1 MPMKTVYIRLPNVNI
16 VEEMVN
22 MISASRSFRGQ
33 CHGGAR
39 HQGHGGHRLGDRE
52 KLMNDLTISNLQTVL
67 PETPAPGKKT
77 TEAPSA
83 PFSDYVQRSLADV
96 NRQMI
101 DADKAVE
108 RFGHRQKQGY
118 TQYDDLHA
126 KSRDLF

>member
-1 MPMKTVYIRLPNVNI
+1 
-16 VEEMVN
+16 
-22 MISASRSFRGQ
+22 
-33 CHGGAR
+33 
-39 HQGHGGHRLGDRE
+39 
-52 KLMNDLTISNLQTVL
+52 MNDLTISNLQTML

-108 RFGHRQKQGY
+108 DLATGKNQGY
-118 TQYDDLHA
+118 TQYDDLHE